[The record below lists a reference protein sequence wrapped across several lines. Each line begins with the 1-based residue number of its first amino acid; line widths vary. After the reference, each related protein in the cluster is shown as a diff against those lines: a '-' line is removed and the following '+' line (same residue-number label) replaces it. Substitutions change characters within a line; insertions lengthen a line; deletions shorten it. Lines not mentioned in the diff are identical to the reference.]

1 MVDENRKMEGVLRQ
15 DGHHLT
21 PELLIM
27 LGRLDGK
34 LDTAL
39 NQMRR
44 AEEHHKEMDV
54 RVSRLERWKST
65 TFGVVIGVGA
75 LSGGLVSK
83 LLDSGVLT

>member
-44 AEEHHKEMDV
+44 AEEHHEELDE
-54 RVSRLERWKST
+54 RVGRLERWKST
-65 TFGVVIGVGA
+65 AFGVVIGVGA

-83 LLDSGVLT
+83 LLNIGVLT

>member
-1 MVDENRKMEGVLRQ
+1 MAEMYRQ
-15 DGHHLT
+15 QEGHHMT

-44 AEEHHKEMDV
+44 AEEHHEELDA
-54 RVSRLERWKST
+54 RVDRLERWKST
-65 TFGVVIGVGA
+65 VLGLAVGVGA
-75 LSGGLVSK
+75 LSGGVVSK
-83 LLDSGVLT
+83 LVNIGVPGL

>member
-1 MVDENRKMEGVLRQ
+1 MVDENRKMEGMLRQ

-39 NQMRR
+39 NQMHR
-44 AEEHHKEMDV
+44 AEEHHEELDE
-54 RVSRLERWKST
+54 RVGRLERWKST
-65 TFGVVIGVGA
+65 AFGVVIGVGA

-83 LLDSGVLT
+83 LLNIGVLT